1 MLTETPVV
9 AVTGASGYL
18 GSRICSTLECRGWQV
33 IRLVRSPGPD
43 HSSDFSYNLA
53 KPITSDLRQA
63 LRSADVLIHAAY
75 DLSLTNAVDIWQ
87 VNVEGTRRLL
97 QEATEVAVDR
107 IIVISSMSAFDGTS
121 QLYGRAKLDIEAMTK
136 EFGGCAVRPG
146 LVYGAGSGGMAGA
159 LRRLTTLPI
168 VPVAAGLASLYT
180 VREDDLMMAIY
191 ALVSTSTLAPETI
204 SIAHPTRVTLP
215 DLLKVFAAEEGRRC
229 RLVPVPWQLA
239 YWLLRSAEFLHL
251 HLSFR
256 ADSLLGLVHT
266 TSSLS
271 GADQLNRLGVT
282 LHAFSA
288 ADSRQQSRGELD
300 RFPGHSN
307 VAR

>member
-1 MLTETPVV
+1 
-9 AVTGASGYL
+9 
-18 GSRICSTLECRGWQV
+18 
-33 IRLVRSPGPD
+33 
-43 HSSDFSYNLA
+43 
-53 KPITSDLRQA
+53 
-63 LRSADVLIHAAY
+63 
-75 DLSLTNAVDIWQ
+75 
-87 VNVEGTRRLL
+87 
-97 QEATEVAVDR
+97 
-107 IIVISSMSAFDGTS
+107 MSAFDGTS

-159 LRRLTTLPI
+159 LRRLTILPI
-168 VPVAAGLASLYT
+168 VPVIAGGAGVYT

-191 ALVSTSTLAPETI
+191 ALTSAPALAPGTI
-204 SIAHPTRVTLP
+204 SIAHPSRVTLT
-215 DLLKVFAAEEGRRC
+215 DLLKVFAAQEDRRC
-229 RLVPVPWQLA
+229 RLVPVPWQLV

-271 GADQLNRLGVT
+271 GVDQLNSLGAT

-288 ADSRQQSRGELD
+288 AGSPEAEAPAHPASAMTAPHSRTGVRPETCRKRSKE
-300 RFPGHSN
+300 
-307 VAR
+307 